1 MAAAEQR
8 VSLGAPPDVVWRL
21 LMDFSTYAA
30 WHPFVRLK
38 GEPRLGEIAYTYSSS
53 LAPDRV
59 LRAPATITRLDAGRW
74 FEWQS
79 GVRLLFRTIESFA
92 LEPQGAGTLLTHR
105 LEYRGAL
112 PALLRG
118 GLTRKASDMVART
131 SQSLAAHLAMHRS
144 KDRPNRAGPGP
155 ASARTTT
162 QGAGKRRGK

>member
-1 MAAAEQR
+1 MAEAEKH
-8 VSLGAPPDVVWRL
+8 VSLGVPPALVWRL
-21 LMDFSTYAA
+21 LMDFAHYAA

-59 LRAPATITRLDAGRW
+59 LRAPATITRLDAERC
-74 FEWQS
+74 FEWRS
-79 GVRLLFRTIESFA
+79 GVKRLFLTIESYT

-118 GLTRKASDMVART
+118 RLTRKANDMAERT
-131 SQSLAAHLAMHRS
+131 SQSLTAHIAKGRTGQA
-144 KDRPNRAGPGP
+144 PQPGKVP
-155 ASARTTT
+155 PRKPS
-162 QGAGKRRGK
+162 QPKRRRR